1 MHPPISSE
9 AIDTNPD
16 CPRSIAGNYTVNP
29 AVADE
34 MIAADGSLRPHWRQ
48 FVSMLDRLGP
58 EELQRSREHARRL
71 MRENGVTH
79 TVYGDPAGWNQPW
92 NLDLIPLLIPS
103 EQWAHVREGLIQR
116 ARLLDSL
123 LADLYGPMRT
133 VLDGLL
139 PPELLWANRSFL
151 RACHGTKLPGD
162 RWLHLYA
169 ADLVRTPNGGY
180 EVLNDRTQAPS
191 GAGYS
196 LENRIVLSRALPGAY
211 RECKVQRL
219 APFFGAL
226 RDTLLSLAPANR
238 PNPRIV
244 LLTPGPYNES
254 YFEHS
259 YLARYLGYPLV
270 HGNDLTVRDA
280 TVYLKTVGGLQRVD
294 VILRRV
300 DDNFCDPL
308 ELFAGSYLGVPG
320 LLHSIR
326 QGNVTVANALGT
338 GVLQAPGLL
347 PFLPGIARHLLG
359 EDLKLP
365 SVSTWWCGQ
374 PKELQFV
381 LENLPELVIKSAYPT
396 LGEDPSFGR
405 SLTRAQLEELGA
417 RIKAHPDQYVAQK
430 QVMSCTTPALIDDQV
445 QPRRFVV
452 RSFLA
457 ACGDSYAVMDGGL
470 TRINPSSDSLVVS
483 LQRGGGTKD
492 TWILSDG
499 PVSQMTLLV
508 NSRQRVLF
516 NRGGGDLPSRIAD
529 DLFWLGR
536 YVERAEARARLARAA
551 VTRAIEE
558 DETEETHATQI
569 LAIALYAAVGSLAG
583 SASRAAFIQGVMGNE
598 ESAGISG
605 LLAQAHNLARIHR
618 ERLSPDS
625 WRILEDIHQR
635 VARYKP
641 GADVSVADWLDL
653 LNDLVVTLAAFIGLS
668 ADSMMHSQAWR
679 FLDMGRRLER
689 ALFLTGLLRAT
700 LVNPGTDP
708 ALLEAIL
715 EITESAFPYRRRYL
729 MQLETE
735 AIVDLLVADENN
747 PRGVA
752 FQFATIAK
760 HLAAL
765 PHDAAHPSRERDNE
779 LLSGLRA
786 SLRMAN
792 LNELCTVAEAERREG
807 LAALLSDVFERAT
820 QLSSAIAYLY
830 FSHAA
835 VSPVLWQMSEEPAT

>member
-1 MHPPISSE
+1 MHPPISRE
-9 AIDTNPD
+9 AVDTNPNS
-16 CPRSIAGNYTVNP
+16 PHSLTGNYPANP
-29 AVADE
+29 AIVDE
-34 MIAADGSLRPHWRQ
+34 MIAADGSLRPHWQQ

-58 EELQRSREHARRL
+58 EELRRCREHARRL

-92 NLDLIPLLIPS
+92 NLDLIPLLIPVA
-103 EQWAHVREGLIQR
+103 QWAQVREGLIQR
-116 ARLLDSL
+116 ARLLDAL

-133 VLDGLL
+133 VLDGVL

-151 RACHGTKLPGD
+151 RACHGAKLPGN

-169 ADLVRTPNGGY
+169 ADLVRTPEGGY

-196 LENRIVLSRALPGAY
+196 LENRIVLSRALPAAY

-226 RDTLLSLAPANR
+226 RDTLLSLAPPNR

-359 EDLKLP
+359 EDLKIP

-381 LENLPELVIKSAYPT
+381 LEHLHELVVKSAYPT
-396 LGEDPSFGR
+396 LGEDPVFGP
-405 SLTRAQLEELGA
+405 SLTRTQLDELGE
-417 RIKAHPDQYVAQK
+417 RIKAHPDQFVAQA
-430 QVMSCTTPALIDDQV
+430 QVMCCTTPALIDDRV
-445 QPRRFVV
+445 QPRRYVV

-457 ACGDSYAVMDGGL
+457 ACGDSYAVMEGGL

-508 NSRQRVLF
+508 TSRQRVLF

-551 VTRAIEE
+551 FTRAIEQDGSE
-558 DETEETHATQI
+558 DAHATQI
-569 LAIALYAAVGSLAG
+569 LAAALRVTASPIA
-583 SASRAAFIQGVMGNE
+583 SASRAAFIRGVMGDE

-605 LLAQAHNLARIHR
+605 LLAQVHNVARIHR

-625 WRILEDIHQR
+625 WRILENIDRR
-635 VARYKP
+635 VARYRP
-641 GADVSVADWLDL
+641 GSEVSVADWLDL

-679 FLDMGRRLER
+679 FLDMGRRLEC
-689 ALFLTGLLRAT
+689 ALFLAKLLGDT

-765 PHDAAHPSRERDNE
+765 PHDATHPSREHDNE

-786 SLRMAN
+786 SLQTAN
-792 LNELCTVAEAERREG
+792 LNELCTVGDGQRREG

-820 QLSSAIAYLY
+820 QLSNAIAHLY
-830 FSHAA
+830 FSHATI
-835 VSPVLWQMSEEPAT
+835 SPVLWQMSEDLAT

>member
-1 MHPPISSE
+1 MHPPISRE
-9 AIDTNPD
+9 AVDTNPD
-16 CPRSIAGNYTVNP
+16 SPHSLAGNYP
-29 AVADE
+29 ADPAIVDE
-34 MIAADGSLRPHWRQ
+34 MIAADGSLRPHWQQ
-48 FVSMLDRLGP
+48 FVSMLDRLSP
-58 EELQRSREHARRL
+58 EELRRCREHARRL

-92 NLDLIPLLIPS
+92 NLDLIPLLIPVA
-103 EQWAHVREGLIQR
+103 QWAQVREGLIQR
-116 ARLLDSL
+116 ARLLDAL

-133 VLDGLL
+133 VLDGVL

-151 RACHGTKLPGD
+151 RACHGTKLPGN

-169 ADLVRTPNGGY
+169 ADLVRTPEGGY

-196 LENRIVLSRALPGAY
+196 LENRIVLSRTLPATY
-211 RECKVQRL
+211 RESKVQRL

-226 RDTLLSLAPANR
+226 RDSLLSLAPANR

-244 LLTPGPYNES
+244 LLTPGPYNEA

-326 QGNVTVANALGT
+326 QGNVAVANALGT

-381 LENLPELVIKSAYPT
+381 LEHLPELVVKSAYPT
-396 LGEDPSFGR
+396 LGEDPIFGP
-405 SLTRAQLEELGA
+405 SLTRAQLDELGE
-417 RIKAHPDQYVAQK
+417 RIKGHPDQYVAQA
-430 QVMSCTTPALIDDQV
+430 QVMCCTTPALIDDQV
-445 QPRRFVV
+445 QPRRYVV

-551 VTRAIEE
+551 FTRAIEQE
-558 DETEETHATQI
+558 GRDDAHATQV
-569 LAIALYAAVGSLAG
+569 LAAALHVTGFPAAST
-583 SASRAAFIQGVMGNE
+583 SRAAFVHGVMGDE
-598 ESAGISG
+598 DGAGIGG
-605 LLAQAHNLARIHR
+605 LLAQVHDLARIHR

-625 WRILEDIHQR
+625 WRILENIQR
-635 VARYKP
+635 RVRRYKP
-641 GADVSVADWLDL
+641 GSDVSVADWLHL

-689 ALFLTGLLRAT
+689 ALFLARLLGDT
-700 LVNPGTDP
+700 LANPGTDP

-765 PHDAAHPSRERDNE
+765 PHDATHPSREHDNE

-786 SLRMAN
+786 SLQTAN
-792 LNELCTVAEAERREG
+792 LNELCAVVEGQRREG
-807 LAALLSDVFERAT
+807 LAALLSDVVDRAT
-820 QLSSAIAYLY
+820 QLSNAIAHLY

-835 VSPVLWQMSEEPAT
+835 ISPVLWQMSEETAT

>member
-1 MHPPISSE
+1 MHPPISRE
-9 AIDTNPD
+9 AVDTNPD
-16 CPRSIAGNYTVNP
+16 SPHSLAGNYP
-29 AVADE
+29 ADPAIVDE
-34 MIAADGSLRPHWRQ
+34 MIAADGSLRPHWQQ
-48 FVSMLDRLGP
+48 FVSMLDRLSP
-58 EELQRSREHARRL
+58 EELRRCREHARRL

-92 NLDLIPLLIPS
+92 NLDLIPLLIPVA
-103 EQWAHVREGLIQR
+103 QWAQVREGLIQR
-116 ARLLDSL
+116 ARLLDAL

-133 VLDGLL
+133 VLDGVL

-151 RACHGTKLPGD
+151 RACHGTKLPGN

-169 ADLVRTPNGGY
+169 ADLVRTPDGGY

-196 LENRIVLSRALPGAY
+196 LENRIVLSRTLPATY
-211 RECKVQRL
+211 RESKVQRL

-226 RDTLLSLAPANR
+226 RDSLLSLAPANR

-244 LLTPGPYNES
+244 LLTPGPYNEA

-326 QGNVTVANALGT
+326 QGNVAVANALGT

-381 LENLPELVIKSAYPT
+381 LEHLSELVVKSAYPT
-396 LGEDPSFGR
+396 LGEDPIFGP
-405 SLTRAQLEELGA
+405 SLTRAQLDELGE
-417 RIKAHPDQYVAQK
+417 RIKGHPDQYVAQA
-430 QVMSCTTPALIDDQV
+430 QVMCCTTPALIDDQV
-445 QPRRFVV
+445 QPRRYVV

-551 VTRAIEE
+551 FTRAIEQ
-558 DETEETHATQI
+558 DGRDDAHATQV
-569 LAIALYAAVGSLAG
+569 LAAALHVTGFPAAST
-583 SASRAAFIQGVMGNE
+583 SRAAFVHGVMGDE
-598 ESAGISG
+598 DGAGIGG
-605 LLAQAHNLARIHR
+605 LLAQVHNLARIHR

-625 WRILEDIHQR
+625 WRILENIQR
-635 VARYKP
+635 RVGRYKP
-641 GADVSVADWLDL
+641 GSDVSVADWLHL

-689 ALFLTGLLRAT
+689 ALFLARLLGDT
-700 LVNPGTDP
+700 LANPGTDP

-765 PHDAAHPSRERDNE
+765 PHDASHPSREHDNE

-786 SLRMAN
+786 SLQTAN
-792 LNELCTVAEAERREG
+792 LNELCAVVEGQSREG
-807 LAALLSDVFERAT
+807 LAALLSDVVDRAT
-820 QLSSAIAYLY
+820 QLSNAIAHLY

-835 VSPVLWQMSEEPAT
+835 ISPVLWQMSEETAT

>member
-1 MHPPISSE
+1 MHPPISRE
-9 AIDTNPD
+9 AVDTNPD
-16 CPRSIAGNYTVNP
+16 SPHSLAGNYP
-29 AVADE
+29 ADPAIVDE
-34 MIAADGSLRPHWRQ
+34 MIAADGSLRPHWQQ
-48 FVSMLDRLGP
+48 FVSMLDRLSP
-58 EELQRSREHARRL
+58 EELRRCREHARRL

-92 NLDLIPLLIPS
+92 NLDLIPLLIPVA
-103 EQWAHVREGLIQR
+103 QWAQVREGLIQR
-116 ARLLDSL
+116 ARLLDAL

-133 VLDGLL
+133 VLDGVL

-151 RACHGTKLPGD
+151 RACHGTKLPGN

-169 ADLVRTPNGGY
+169 ADLVRTPEGGY

-196 LENRIVLSRALPGAY
+196 LENRIVLSRTLPATY
-211 RECKVQRL
+211 RESKVQRL

-226 RDTLLSLAPANR
+226 RDSLLSLAPANR

-244 LLTPGPYNES
+244 LLTPGPYNEA

-326 QGNVTVANALGT
+326 QGNVAVANALGT

-381 LENLPELVIKSAYPT
+381 LEHLPELVVKSAYPT
-396 LGEDPSFGR
+396 LGEDPIFGP
-405 SLTRAQLEELGA
+405 SLTRAQLDELGE
-417 RIKAHPDQYVAQK
+417 RIKGHPDQYVAQA
-430 QVMSCTTPALIDDQV
+430 QVMCCTTPALIDDQV
-445 QPRRFVV
+445 QPRRYVV

-492 TWILSDG
+492 TW
-499 PVSQMTLLV
+499 
-508 NSRQRVLF
+508 VL
-516 NRGGGDLPSRIAD
+516 
-529 DLFWLGR
+529 
-536 YVERAEARARLARAA
+536 
-551 VTRAIEE
+551 
-558 DETEETHATQI
+558 
-569 LAIALYAAVGSLAG
+569 
-583 SASRAAFIQGVMGNE
+583 
-598 ESAGISG
+598 
-605 LLAQAHNLARIHR
+605 
-618 ERLSPDS
+618 DS
-625 WRILEDIHQR
+625 
-635 VARYKP
+635 
-641 GADVSVADWLDL
+641 
-653 LNDLVVTLAAFIGLS
+653 
-668 ADSMMHSQAWR
+668 
-679 FLDMGRRLER
+679 
-689 ALFLTGLLRAT
+689 
-700 LVNPGTDP
+700 
-708 ALLEAIL
+708 
-715 EITESAFPYRRRYL
+715 
-729 MQLETE
+729 
-735 AIVDLLVADENN
+735 
-747 PRGVA
+747 
-752 FQFATIAK
+752 
-760 HLAAL
+760 
-765 PHDAAHPSRERDNE
+765 
-779 LLSGLRA
+779 
-786 SLRMAN
+786 
-792 LNELCTVAEAERREG
+792 
-807 LAALLSDVFERAT
+807 
-820 QLSSAIAYLY
+820 
-830 FSHAA
+830 
-835 VSPVLWQMSEEPAT
+835 

>member
-1 MHPPISSE
+1 MHPPISRE
-9 AIDTNPD
+9 AVDTNPD
-16 CPRSIAGNYTVNP
+16 SPHSLAADYSADLSV
-29 AVADE
+29 VDE

-48 FVSMLDRLGP
+48 FVSMLDLLGS

-103 EQWAHVREGLIQR
+103 EQWTRVRDGLIQR
-116 ARLLDSL
+116 ARLLDCL

-151 RACHGTKLPGD
+151 RACHGTKLPGN

-169 ADLVRTPNGGY
+169 ADLVRTPDGGY

-196 LENRIVLSRALPGAY
+196 LENRIVLSRALPAAY

-226 RDTLLSLAPANR
+226 RDTLLSLAPVNR
-238 PNPRIV
+238 LNPRIV
-244 LLTPGPYNES
+244 LLTPGPYNET

-308 ELFAGSYLGVPG
+308 ELFASSYLGVPG
-320 LLHSIR
+320 LLQSIR

-347 PFLPGIARHLLG
+347 PFLPGLSRNLLG

-374 PKELQFV
+374 SQELQFV

-396 LGEDPSFGR
+396 RGEDPIFGP
-405 SLTRAQLEELGA
+405 SLTRAQIEELGQ

-430 QVMSCTTPALIDDQV
+430 QVMSCTTPALIEDRV

-470 TRINPSSDSLVVS
+470 TRINRSSDSLVVS

-508 NSRQRVLF
+508 TSRQRVLF

-551 VTRAIEE
+551 FARAIEE
-558 DETEETHATQI
+558 DGGEQSHATQI
-569 LAIALYAAVGSLAG
+569 LAATLHLPGSSGGPAP
-583 SASRAAFIQGVMGNE
+583 RAKFIQGVMGDE

-605 LLAQAHNLARIHR
+605 LLRQVHNVARIHR

-625 WRILEDIHQR
+625 WRILENIHQR

-641 GADVSVADWLDL
+641 GSDQSVAEWLDL

-689 ALFLTGLLRAT
+689 ALFLAALLRDA

-765 PHDAAHPSRERDNE
+765 PHDATHPSCEHENE
-779 LLSGLRA
+779 LLSGLRS
-786 SLRMAN
+786 SLQMAN
-792 LNELCTVAEAERREG
+792 LNELCTATDGERREG
-807 LAALLSDVFERAT
+807 LAALLSDVFERGT
-820 QLSSAIAYLY
+820 LLSDAIAHLY

-835 VSPVLWQMSEEPAT
+835 VSPVLWQMSEEWGT

>member
-1 MHPPISSE
+1 MHPPISRE
-9 AIDTNPD
+9 AVETSSD
-16 CPRSIAGNYTVNP
+16 CPQGLADRYPANP
-29 AVADE
+29 AIADE
-34 MIAADGSLRPHWRQ
+34 MIAADGCLRPHWKQ
-48 FVSMLDRLGP
+48 FVSMLDVLGAD
-58 EELQRSREHARRL
+58 ELRRSREHARRL

-103 EQWAHVREGLIQR
+103 DEWARLREGLVQR

-133 VLDGLL
+133 VLDGVL

-151 RACHGTKLPGD
+151 RACHGAKLPGN

-169 ADLVRTPNGGY
+169 ADLVRTPEGGY

-196 LENRIVLSRALPGAY
+196 LENRIVLSRALPAAY

-244 LLTPGPYNES
+244 LLTPGPYNET

-308 ELFAGSYLGVPG
+308 ELFPGSYLGVPG

-347 PFLPGIARHLLG
+347 PFLPAISRHLLG
-359 EDLKLP
+359 EELKIP
-365 SVSTWWCGQ
+365 SVPTWWCGQ
-374 PKELQFV
+374 AKELQFV

-396 LGEDPSFGR
+396 LGEDPIFGP
-405 SLTRAQLEELGA
+405 SLSRAQIEELA
-417 RIKAHPDQYVAQK
+417 RRIKAHPDQYVAQK
-430 QVMSCTTPALIDDQV
+430 QVMSCTTPSLIDDRV
-445 QPRRFVV
+445 QPRRFVL
-452 RSFLA
+452 RSFLTA
-457 ACGDSYAVMDGGL
+457 SGDSYAAMDGGL

-508 NSRQRVLF
+508 TSRQRVLF

-536 YVERAEARARLARAA
+536 YVERAEARARIARAA
-551 VTRAIEE
+551 FTRSIEE
-558 DETEETHATQI
+558 EGGEQANATRI
-569 LAIALYAAVGSLAG
+569 LAEALHGPPDPDANPL
-583 SASRAAFIQGVMGNE
+583 SRAAFIRKVMGEE
-598 ESAGISG
+598 ESTGITG

-625 WRILEDIHQR
+625 WRILENVHQR
-635 VARYKP
+635 VARYNP
-641 GADVSVADWLDL
+641 SAEVSAADWLDL

-689 ALFLTGLLRAT
+689 AVFLASLLSDT

-752 FQFATIAK
+752 FQLATIAK

-765 PHDAAHPSRERDNE
+765 PHDATHPSCEHDNE

-786 SLRMAN
+786 SLQAAN
-792 LNELCTVAEAERREG
+792 LNELCTVADGQRREG
-807 LAALLSDVFERAT
+807 LAALLSNVLERAT
-820 QLSSAIAYLY
+820 ALSDAIEHLY

-835 VSPVLWQMSEEPAT
+835 VSPVLWQMPEEQPS

>member
-1 MHPPISSE
+1 MHPPISRE
-9 AIDTNPD
+9 AVDTNPD
-16 CPRSIAGNYTVNP
+16 SPHSLAGNYP
-29 AVADE
+29 ADPAIVDE
-34 MIAADGSLRPHWRQ
+34 MIAADGSLRPHWQQ
-48 FVSMLDRLGP
+48 FVSMLDRLSP
-58 EELQRSREHARRL
+58 EELRRCREHARRL

-92 NLDLIPLLIPS
+92 NLDLIPLLIPVA
-103 EQWAHVREGLIQR
+103 QWAQVREGLIQR
-116 ARLLDSL
+116 ARLLDAL

-133 VLDGLL
+133 VLDGVL

-151 RACHGTKLPGD
+151 RACHGTKLPGN

-169 ADLVRTPNGGY
+169 ADLVRTPEGGY

-196 LENRIVLSRALPGAY
+196 LENRIVLSRTLPATY
-211 RECKVQRL
+211 RESKVQRL

-226 RDTLLSLAPANR
+226 RDSLLSLAPANR

-244 LLTPGPYNES
+244 LLTPGPYNEA

-326 QGNVTVANALGT
+326 QGNVAVANALGT

-381 LENLPELVIKSAYPT
+381 LEHLPELVVKSAYPT
-396 LGEDPSFGR
+396 LGEDPIFGP
-405 SLTRAQLEELGA
+405 SLTRAQLDELGE
-417 RIKAHPDQYVAQK
+417 RIKGHPDQYVAQA
-430 QVMSCTTPALIDDQV
+430 QVMCCSTPALIDDQV
-445 QPRRFVV
+445 QPRRYVV

-551 VTRAIEE
+551 FTRAIEQ
-558 DETEETHATQI
+558 DGRDDAHATQV
-569 LAIALYAAVGSLAG
+569 LAAALHVTGFPAAST
-583 SASRAAFIQGVMGNE
+583 SRAAFVHGVMGDE
-598 ESAGISG
+598 DGAGIGG
-605 LLAQAHNLARIHR
+605 LLAQVHNLARIHR

-625 WRILEDIHQR
+625 WRILENIQR
-635 VARYKP
+635 RVGRYKP
-641 GADVSVADWLDL
+641 GSDVSVADWLHL

-689 ALFLTGLLRAT
+689 ALFLARLLGDT
-700 LVNPGTDP
+700 LANPGTDP

-765 PHDAAHPSRERDNE
+765 PHDASHPSREHDNE

-786 SLRMAN
+786 SLQTAN
-792 LNELCTVAEAERREG
+792 LNELCAVVEGQRREG
-807 LAALLSDVFERAT
+807 LAALLSDVVDRAT
-820 QLSSAIAYLY
+820 QLSNAIAHLY

-835 VSPVLWQMSEEPAT
+835 ISPVLWQMSEETAT

>member
-1 MHPPISSE
+1 MHPPISRE
-9 AIDTNPD
+9 AVDTNPD
-16 CPRSIAGNYTVNP
+16 SPHSLAGNYP
-29 AVADE
+29 ADPAIVDE
-34 MIAADGSLRPHWRQ
+34 MIAADGSLRPHWQQ
-48 FVSMLDRLGP
+48 FVSMLDRLSP
-58 EELQRSREHARRL
+58 EELRRCREHARRL

-92 NLDLIPLLIPS
+92 NLDLIPLLIPVA
-103 EQWAHVREGLIQR
+103 QWAQVREGLIQR
-116 ARLLDSL
+116 ARLLDAL

-133 VLDGLL
+133 VLDGVL

-151 RACHGTKLPGD
+151 RACHGTKLPGN

-169 ADLVRTPNGGY
+169 ADLVRTPDGGY

-196 LENRIVLSRALPGAY
+196 LENRIVLSRTLPATY
-211 RECKVQRL
+211 RESKVQRL

-226 RDTLLSLAPANR
+226 RDSLLSLAPANR

-244 LLTPGPYNES
+244 LLTPGPYNEA

-326 QGNVTVANALGT
+326 QGNVAVANALGT

-381 LENLPELVIKSAYPT
+381 LEHLSELVVKSAYPT
-396 LGEDPSFGR
+396 LGEDPIFGP
-405 SLTRAQLEELGA
+405 SLTRAQLDELGE
-417 RIKAHPDQYVAQK
+417 RIKGHPDQYVAQA
-430 QVMSCTTPALIDDQV
+430 QVMCCTTPALIDDQV
-445 QPRRFVV
+445 QPRRYVV

-551 VTRAIEE
+551 FTRAIEQ
-558 DETEETHATQI
+558 DGRDDAHATQV
-569 LAIALYAAVGSLAG
+569 LAAALHVTGFPAAST
-583 SASRAAFIQGVMGNE
+583 SRAAFVHGVMGDE
-598 ESAGISG
+598 DGAGIGG
-605 LLAQAHNLARIHR
+605 LLAQVHNLARIHR

-625 WRILEDIHQR
+625 WRILENIQR
-635 VARYKP
+635 RVGRYKP
-641 GADVSVADWLDL
+641 GSDVSVADWLHL

-689 ALFLTGLLRAT
+689 ALFLARLLGDT
-700 LVNPGTDP
+700 LANPGTDP

-765 PHDAAHPSRERDNE
+765 PHDASHPSREHDNE

-786 SLRMAN
+786 SLQTAN
-792 LNELCTVAEAERREG
+792 LNELCAVVEGQRREG
-807 LAALLSDVFERAT
+807 LAALLSDVVDRAT
-820 QLSSAIAYLY
+820 QLSNAIAHLY

-835 VSPVLWQMSEEPAT
+835 ISPVLWQMSEETAT

>member
-1 MHPPISSE
+1 
-9 AIDTNPD
+9 
-16 CPRSIAGNYTVNP
+16 
-29 AVADE
+29 
-34 MIAADGSLRPHWRQ
+34 
-48 FVSMLDRLGP
+48 MLDRLDP
-58 EELQRSREHARRL
+58 EELRRCREHARRL

-103 EQWAHVREGLIQR
+103 EQWAHVREGLGQR
-116 ARLLDSL
+116 ARLLDAL

-151 RACHGTKLPGD
+151 RACHDTKLPGN

-169 ADLVRTPNGGY
+169 ADLVRTPEGGY

-196 LENRIVLSRALPGAY
+196 LENRIVLSRALPAAY
-211 RECKVQRL
+211 RECRVRRL

-244 LLTPGPYNES
+244 LLTPGPYNET

-374 PKELQFV
+374 PKSLQFV
-381 LENLPELVIKSAYPT
+381 LEHLSKLVIKSAYPT
-396 LGEDPSFGR
+396 LGEDPIFGP
-405 SLTRAQLEELGA
+405 SLTRAQLEDLGE

-430 QVMSCTTPALIDDQV
+430 QVMSCTTPALIDGQV

-508 NSRQRVLF
+508 NSRQRLLF
-516 NRGGGDLPSRIAD
+516 HRGGGDLPSRIAD

-536 YVERAEARARLARAA
+536 YVERAEARSRLARAA
-551 VTRAIEE
+551 FIRAFEE
-558 DETEETHATQI
+558 DGSDDAQAAEV
-569 LAIALYAAVGSLAG
+569 LAAALHVGGSP
-583 SASRAAFIQGVMGNE
+583 SASAARVAFIQGVMGDE
-598 ESAGISG
+598 ERVGISG
-605 LLAQAHNLARIHR
+605 LLAQIHNLARIHR

-625 WRILEDIHQR
+625 WRILENIHQR

-641 GADVSVADWLDL
+641 GSDQPVADWLDL

-679 FLDMGRRLER
+679 FLDVGRRLER
-689 ALFLTGLLRAT
+689 ALFLAKFLGET

-765 PHDAAHPSRERDNE
+765 PHDATHPSREHDNE

-786 SLRMAN
+786 SLQTAN
-792 LNELCTVAEAERREG
+792 LNELCTVADGERREG
-807 LAALLSDVFERAT
+807 LATLLADVFERAT
-820 QLSSAIAYLY
+820 LLSSAITDLY
-830 FSHAA
+830 FAHAA
-835 VSPVLWQMSEEPAT
+835 ISPVLWQMFEETGT